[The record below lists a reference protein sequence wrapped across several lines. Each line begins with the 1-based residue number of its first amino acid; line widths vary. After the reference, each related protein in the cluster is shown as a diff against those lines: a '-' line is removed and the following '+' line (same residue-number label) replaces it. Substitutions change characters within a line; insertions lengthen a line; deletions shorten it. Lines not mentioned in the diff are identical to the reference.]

1 MQVIRVPPSFS
12 LATAVCSYGFFM
24 LAPNRWLRES
34 STFERPLHTLAS
46 GPVRVRV
53 TQEAAGALR
62 MTASATLSTAELED
76 LRRQVVRMLRL
87 AEADFEAVAAFQALH
102 AAARAE
108 GFGHLLRS
116 PSMWEDAVKSIT
128 LCNCG
133 WGRTLGMNAALCGEL
148 GGGAF
153 PTPAQVIAAGPE
165 ALQSKC
171 GVGYRARTI
180 CALAQQVLDGT
191 AAALEQQAATGITSD
206 ELHKGLLRL
215 AGMGPFTGANML
227 ELLGRFDRVPC
238 DTETARHLAKA
249 HGVSGGVSDAKKLQA
264 AAQRVYAAYAPYQ
277 FLAYWFEIRQDYD
290 ALFGSL
296 VDMDPADYA
305 KATGAA
311 AGGALFCRQ
320 QLNQLLDDRKHARAV
335 LL

>member
-1 MQVIRVPPSFS
+1 MIAVPPTFS

-24 LAPNRWLRES
+24 LAPNRWLREGAA
-34 STFERPLHTLAS
+34 FERPLHTLRS

-53 TQEAAGALR
+53 TQEASRLR
-62 MTASATLSTAELED
+62 VTAASEVSSQELED

-87 AEADFEAVAAFQALH
+87 AEADLEAVAAFQVMH
-102 AAARAE
+102 KSAAAE

-133 WGRTLGMNAALCGEL
+133 WGRTLGMNAALCSL
-148 GGGAF
+148 NDAGAF
-153 PTPAQVIAAGPE
+153 PTPAQIAEAGPE
-165 ALQSKC
+165 ALQQQC

-180 CALAQQVLDGT
+180 CALAQQALDGT
-191 AAALEQQAATGITSD
+191 LGALEEQAGTLPVAD
-206 ELHKGLLRL
+206 LQKALLRL

-227 ELLGRFDRVPC
+227 ELLGRYERVPC

-249 HGVSGGVSDAKKLQA
+249 HGVHCKKEALQD
-264 AAQRVYAAYAPYQ
+264 AAQKTYQPYHPYE

-305 KATGAA
+305 KATGT
-311 AGGALFCRQ
+311 LF
-320 QLNQLLDDRKHARAV
+320 V
-335 LL
+335 